1 MSRINVLLFEFLSL
15 TNPSNYVP
23 CKRDTPSTTYPLS
36 NERRYNL
43 PSLCVERDPFFA
55 LPVPL
60 FETIAIEGGILWL
73 LDPSIRDSLDRKR
86 GIDAMIDARRT
97 TPKRREGR
105 IRFSASGGRNRMERR
120 ESEIDNWI
128 AAGRASKHASQGSVP
143 SNVSAGSRD
152 PYLIRAA
159 SALEPP
165 LISSDTGRSPFFPS
179 NPPSL
184 GQVKAKNYPEL
195 PARIVF
201 SIRRNFDKF
210 RGQIPLIVE

>member
-15 TNPSNYVP
+15 MNPSNYVP
-23 CKRDTPSTTYPLS
+23 CKRDTPSTTYP
-36 NERRYNL
+36 
-43 PSLCVERDPFFA
+43 PSKQREEIQSSFIVRGTRSFLRASCSPVRDHCHRGRDA
-55 LPVPL
+55 LAPGPVNQRQSRSQ
-60 FETIAIEGGILWL
+60 AW
-73 LDPSIRDSLDRKR
+73 SWRDDRCEE
-86 GIDAMIDARRT
+86 DDS
-97 TPKRREGR
+97 RREER
-105 IRFSASGGRNRMERR
+105 IRFSAGGGRNRMERR

-184 GQVKAKNYPEL
+184 GQVEAKNYPEL